1 MQLHEEL
8 IALLTALA
16 EDRVDY
22 AIVGGI
28 AVAIWG
34 APRATKD
41 IDLLVQPG
49 DIGRAKATARRCGF
63 TLSAE
68 PMEFADGMTVHR
80 VSKVGEGHLL
90 MLDLLVVNKNL
101 QGYWDRRESR
111 ALEGTQ
117 VWVISRDGLI
127 AMKVAAGRPQ
137 DQADVIR
144 LLEMDR

>member
-16 EDRVDY
+16 EDKVDY
-22 AIVGGI
+22 AVVGGI

-34 APRATKD
+34 APRATND
-41 IDLLVQPG
+41 IDLLVQSG
-49 DIGRAKATARRCGF
+49 DVERAKGTARRCGF

-68 PMEFADGMTVHR
+68 PMDFTDGMTVHR
-80 VSKVGEGHLL
+80 VSKISEGHLL
-90 MLDLLVVNKNL
+90 MLDLLVVNQNL
-101 QGYWDRRESR
+101 QAYWEKRELR
-111 ALEGTQ
+111 ALESTR

-127 AMKVAAGRPQ
+127 AMKVSAGRPQ

-144 LLEMDR
+144 LTEMDR